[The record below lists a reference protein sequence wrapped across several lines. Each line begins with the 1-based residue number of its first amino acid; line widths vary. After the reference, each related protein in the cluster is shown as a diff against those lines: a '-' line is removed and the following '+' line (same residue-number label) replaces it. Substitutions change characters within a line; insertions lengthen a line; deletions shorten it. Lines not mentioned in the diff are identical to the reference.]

1 MGAVVRVTI
10 EHREATGGVTGS
22 RRDYYIDCTVH
33 FSEEER
39 AIIKAR
45 DLYREGISVR
55 AATPP
60 PSKVAL
66 GGNFTLFVIGPPM
79 VIGGLL
85 YGLFGE
91 GLAGIKTN
99 VAVPILV
106 IGLACTFSGFVRF
119 QRGSKRAETPE
130 QTITVGQL
138 LSTPTLTVYATN
150 PASAKGIEEG
160 IREKLTYLKNLIS
173 NSADVSARRTFEL

>member
-1 MGAVVRVTI
+1 VRVTI

-45 DLYREGISVR
+45 DLHREGISVR
-55 AATPP
+55 AATPLP
-60 PSKVAL
+60 TKAAL
-66 GGNFTLFVIGPPM
+66 GGNFALFAIGPPM
-79 VIGGLL
+79 IIGGLL

-99 VAVPILV
+99 VAFPILL
-106 IGLACTFSGFVRF
+106 IGLVCTFSGFVRF
-119 QRGSKRAETPE
+119 QRGSKRAEAPE
-130 QTITVGQL
+130 QTITMGQL
-138 LSTPTLTVYATN
+138 LSTPTFTVHASN
-150 PASAKGIEEG
+150 PASAKGIEDG
-160 IREKLTYLKNLIS
+160 VREKLTYLRNLVS
-173 NSADVSARRTFEL
+173 NSADISTRRTFEL